1 MSMKYK
7 ALISFSG
14 LISMSK
20 DDIAEIND
28 NEISADLIKAGYIE
42 PAEEKNESK
51 RVRSKSNM

>member
-1 MSMKYK
+1 MPMKYK

-14 LISMSK
+14 LVSMSK
-20 DDIAEIND
+20 DDIAEID
-28 NEISADLIKAGYIE
+28 KEISADLLKAGYIE